1 MSETVVV
8 NASPLI
14 FLGRAQRLELLR
26 LLSGRVL
33 VPEMVSAEI
42 LRRGERD
49 AAVSA
54 LTNAAEWIEI
64 VEAPEIP
71 PSIQAWGLGPG
82 ESAVLALSLQEG
94 NATAV
99 LDDLAARRCAA
110 ALGVPLRGTLG
121 IVLAAKRQ
129 GRIQA
134 ARPVLED
141 LLRTGLYLSR
151 PVLDEALLRVGE

>member
-1 MSETVVV
+1 VSETVVV

-14 FLGRAQRLELLR
+14 FLGRAKRLELLR
-26 LLSGRVL
+26 LFSGRVL
-33 VPEMVSAEI
+33 VPEMVWAEI
-42 LRRGERD
+42 LRRGEGD
-49 AAVSA
+49 PVVSA
-54 LTNAAEWIEI
+54 LTNAAGWIEI
-64 VEAPEIP
+64 VEAPEIS

-129 GRIQA
+129 GRIPA

-141 LLRTGLYLSR
+141 LLRSGLYLSR
-151 PVLDEALLRVGE
+151 PVLDEALRRVGE

>member
-1 MSETVVV
+1 VSETVVV

-14 FLGRAQRLELLR
+14 FLGRAERLELLR
-26 LLSGRVL
+26 LFSGRVL
-33 VPEMVSAEI
+33 VPEMVWAEI
-42 LRRGERD
+42 LRRGEGD
-49 AAVSA
+49 PAVSA
-54 LTNAAEWIEI
+54 LTNAAGWIEI

-71 PSIQAWGLGPG
+71 PSVQAWGLGPG

-129 GRIQA
+129 GRIPA
-134 ARPVLED
+134 ARPVLEH

-151 PVLDEALLRVGE
+151 PVLDEALRRVGE